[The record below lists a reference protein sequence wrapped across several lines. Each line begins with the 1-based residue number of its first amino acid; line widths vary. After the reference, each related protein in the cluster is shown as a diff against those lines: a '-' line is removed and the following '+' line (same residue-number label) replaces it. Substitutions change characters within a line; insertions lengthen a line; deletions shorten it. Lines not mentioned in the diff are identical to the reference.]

1 MEAYPSTIK
10 IAKTTLLIHQHLPR
24 SHITFNALE
33 SLIGKLSFL
42 GQFHSV
48 LKLALHPLYQI
59 MHHHEVITHSV
70 QYSQIPMATVA
81 PHLLYILSIFQ
92 LNLPGAF
99 KRQINSRYFHISQS
113 DDIRHIVTD
122 ASGHLGYAF
131 VTSNGAH

>member
-1 MEAYPSTIK
+1 
-10 IAKTTLLIHQHLPR
+10 
-24 SHITFNALE
+24 
-33 SLIGKLSFL
+33 
-42 GQFHSV
+42 
-48 LKLALHPLYQI
+48 